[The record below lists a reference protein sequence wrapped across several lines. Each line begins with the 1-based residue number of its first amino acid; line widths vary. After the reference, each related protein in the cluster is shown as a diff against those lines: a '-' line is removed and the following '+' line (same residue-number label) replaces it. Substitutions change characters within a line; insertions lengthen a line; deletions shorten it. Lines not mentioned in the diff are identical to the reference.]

1 MKKNIIFFILSL
13 FLTQEVIANE
23 GMPQLNP
30 EFWISQIFWLI
41 LCFGLLY
48 FLIHKFFSPKLFS
61 LIDQRADFL
70 KSLINQTENN
80 KNEIQKLDNEY
91 NKIINEAKK
100 KSKENSTKLISE
112 FDEKI
117 FIKKKEFENYLNAE
131 TAKIENEINNFKQHT
146 LDNISDIVSEFSKE
160 LIEKITDTKPNDSN
174 LKAIISEIYKKHICS
189 LSVF

>member
-1 MKKNIIFFILSL
+1 MKKNIIFIILSL

-160 LIEKITDTKPNDSN
+160 LIEKITETKQNENN
-174 LKAIISEIYKKHICS
+174 LKIIISEIFKKQKES
-189 LSVF
+189 KYV

>member
-1 MKKNIIFFILSL
+1 MKKNIIFIILSL

-160 LIEKITDTKPNDSN
+160 LIEKITETKQNDNN
-174 LKAIISEIYKKHICS
+174 LKIIISEIFKKQKES
-189 LSVF
+189 KYV